1 MTLRHLNVF
10 VCVCELGSVT
20 KAAEKLAVAQPAV
33 SKTIFELESYYGV
46 PLFLRIKRKLILTP
60 EGKELFAKARSVL
73 RAFSEF
79 EETAKK
85 KQTVTHASI
94 GSSLTIGKTFMPD
107 LIKEIKILFP
117 DVEIK
122 AYINRTSEIE
132 KMISEGEID
141 FAFIEG
147 APSHTDIAAEEI
159 SSDMI
164 LAVAANEYNVSE
176 PLTAENIVNH
186 DIMLREKGSA
196 SRDYFESVLLQS
208 HIKLIPFLE
217 SASNQALIFAALK
230 GLGIAVLP
238 QRLVS
243 EYIKNGQLRQI
254 KTDLFSV
261 PRKSFII
268 YAKNVSFGKRKA
280 EIYDFCKQEFG
291 RKALYGIVRI

>member
-20 KAAEKLAVAQPAV
+20 KAADELAVAQPAV
-33 SKTIFELESYYGV
+33 SKTIFELENYYGV
-46 PLFLRIKRKLILTP
+46 PLFLRIKRRLILTP
-60 EGKELFAKARSVL
+60 EGKELLAKARNVL
-73 RAFSEF
+73 KAFSEF
-79 EETAKK
+79 EETARK
-85 KQTVTHASI
+85 KQTVTHVSI
-94 GSSLTIGKTFMPD
+94 GSSLTIGKTIMPD
-107 LIKEIKILFP
+107 LIKDIKASFSN
-117 DVEIK
+117 VEIK

-147 APSHTDIAAEEI
+147 TPSNADIASEEI
-159 SSDMI
+159 ASDMI
-164 LAVAANEYNVSE
+164 LAVAAKNYEVSE
-176 PLTAENIVNH
+176 PLTAETIVNY

-196 SRDYFESVLLQS
+196 SRDYFESVLLQNHS
-208 HIKLIPFLE
+208 KSAPFLE

-238 QRLVS
+238 QRIVS

-268 YAKNVSFGKRKA
+268 CGKGVSFVKIKS
-280 EIYDFCKQEFG
+280 EIYDFCKQKFG
-291 RKALYGIVRI
+291 KKAIISSDR

>member
-20 KAAEKLAVAQPAV
+20 KAADELAVAQPAV

-46 PLFLRIKRKLILTP
+46 PLFLRIKRRLILTP
-60 EGKELFAKARSVL
+60 EGQDLLAKARNVL
-73 RAFSEF
+73 KAFSEF
-79 EETAKK
+79 EETARK
-85 KQTVTHASI
+85 KQTVAHVSI

-107 LIKEIKILFP
+107 LIKDIKVSFSN
-117 DVEIK
+117 VEIK

-132 KMISEGEID
+132 RMISEGEID

-147 APSHTDIAAEEI
+147 TPSHADIASEEI
-159 SSDMI
+159 ASDMI
-164 LAVAANEYNVSE
+164 LAVAAKNYEVSE
-176 PLTAENIVNH
+176 PLTAETIVNY

-196 SRDYFESVLLQS
+196 SRDYFESVLLQN
-208 HIKLIPFLE
+208 HCKCAPFIE

-238 QRLVS
+238 QRIVS
-243 EYIKNGQLRQI
+243 EYIKDGQLRQI

-268 YAKNVSFGKRKA
+268 CSKGVSLGKMKT
-280 EIYDFCKQEFG
+280 EIYDFCKQKFCNM
-291 RKALYGIVRI
+291 R